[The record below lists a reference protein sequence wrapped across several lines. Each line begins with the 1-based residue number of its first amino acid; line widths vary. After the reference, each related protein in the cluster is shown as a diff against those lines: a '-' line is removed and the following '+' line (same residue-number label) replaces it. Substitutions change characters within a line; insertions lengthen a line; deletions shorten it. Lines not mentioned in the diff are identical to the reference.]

1 MIRNYR
7 APFTTP
13 IRALRRAAWTCAMT
27 GSTITWNDPMPAPSK
42 FAGERVAHAM
52 GGRPC

>member
-1 MIRNYR
+1 MIRRYR

-13 IRALRRAAWTCAMT
+13 MRTLRRAAWTCAMT
-27 GSTITWNDPMPAPSK
+27 SSQVTWNDPVPAPSQI
-42 FAGERVAHAM
+42 AM